1 MRPRGKALRWSKLQA
16 QPEYQ
21 AARALVKE
29 MLG

>member
-16 QPEYQ
+16 HADYQ